1 MGKRSGQTRKNFAV
15 GCTFEGNKGGVV
27 TGGVGAAYDGMVPL
41 EYVQGRTRRMKNEN
55 SVMAVLA
62 AALGALCSYCTVL
75 VVPLA
80 VLAAVMLADYV
91 SGMAKAWSTGTLCSK
106 TGLRGIVKKL
116 GYLVLVGVA
125 GVMDWLVRYGLAQ
138 VGVTVTLDF
147 LLSAM
152 VTVWLIINELLSIL
166 ENIAA
171 LGGPVP
177 GFLRKLLARL
187 KNAVESKAE
196 EEEQHADQ

>member
-1 MGKRSGQTRKNFAV
+1 
-15 GCTFEGNKGGVV
+15 
-27 TGGVGAAYDGMVPL
+27 
-41 EYVQGRTRRMKNEN
+41 MKNED

>member
-1 MGKRSGQTRKNFAV
+1 
-15 GCTFEGNKGGVV
+15 
-27 TGGVGAAYDGMVPL
+27 
-41 EYVQGRTRRMKNEN
+41 MKNEN
-55 SVMAVLA
+55 SVMAILA
-62 AALGALCSYCTVL
+62 AAVGALCSYAAAL

-80 VLAAVMLADYV
+80 VLLAVMVGDYV

>member
-1 MGKRSGQTRKNFAV
+1 
-15 GCTFEGNKGGVV
+15 
-27 TGGVGAAYDGMVPL
+27 
-41 EYVQGRTRRMKNEN
+41 MKNEN

-62 AALGALCSYCTVL
+62 TALGALCSYCTVL